1 MSQEVEDVDGE
12 VGLHLADGRARSFCL
27 FCMFL
32 ETDRIVTTEGV
43 TLRDRFRSN
52 HALHATAEVE
62 PIPTWL
68 NERWDIQDSP
78 DPM

>member
-1 MSQEVEDVDGE
+1 MARLASILLMVEP
-12 VGLHLADGRARSFCL
+12 GLSASSVY
-27 FCMFL
+27 FL
-32 ETDRIVTTEGV
+32 KRTELSPQSGV

-68 NERWDIQDSP
+68 NERWDMQDSP
-78 DPM
+78 DLM